1 MFMPRTHAV
10 SLSFAARRCPLC
22 GSHDVTRSH
31 RRGPVDW
38 AVLPLLL
45 LRPYRCRQCSA
56 RHIGFILR
64 KRKLE
69 TGAAVVDVD
78 RAK

>member
-1 MFMPRTHAV
+1 
-10 SLSFAARRCPLC
+10 
-22 GSHDVTRSH
+22 VTRSH

-38 AVLPLLL
+38 AILPLLL

-69 TGAAVVDVD
+69 TGAAVDAD
-78 RAK
+78 RAE